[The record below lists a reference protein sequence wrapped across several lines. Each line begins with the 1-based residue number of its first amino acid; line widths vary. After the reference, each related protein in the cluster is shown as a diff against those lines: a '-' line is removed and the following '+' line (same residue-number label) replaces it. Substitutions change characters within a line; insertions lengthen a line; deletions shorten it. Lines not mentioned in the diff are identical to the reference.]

1 MTDEEYRMYQ
11 NICFLVYNM
20 QARWWERFGWDSVS
34 FLKFLEARIKE
45 LLPSKPNTVQLD
57 EDSLNLLDELI
68 SL

>member
-20 QARWWERFGWDSVS
+20 RTRCWERFGWDGVS
-34 FLKFLEARIKE
+34 FQKFLEARIKE
-45 LLPSKPNTVQLD
+45 LLPSKPNTEELD